1 MRNMCSNNT
10 NNNNNNNNNNKHMH
24 DSHGPVKM
32 RHSADSFDGEINA
45 LPGIGDNMILAEN
58 DDDDLASCDSLF
70 GDDDQDDDAD
80 ARSACR
86 GGA

>member
-1 MRNMCSNNT
+1 MQDAQYVQQQYQQQQQQQQA
-10 NNNNNNNNNNKHMH
+10 H